1 MPLQLVSPP
10 TEEPVTLED
19 LAQHVR
25 QDNVDD
31 DDYLEALIPA
41 ARELIEQSTGRAFI
55 DQTWKLTLRD
65 FPISGLP
72 RHPDST
78 PAAKTTSGAALA
90 RMSSKNARADVA
102 SLASMKAADNEER
115 DHAVDEFLR
124 SRRSDRHKSLH

>member
-72 RHPDST
+72 RHPDSNT
-78 PAAKTTSGAALA
+78 RRKNNFRGGTGANVIKKCKGGCRQPGIDESG
-90 RMSSKNARADVA
+90 R
-102 SLASMKAADNEER
+102 
-115 DHAVDEFLR
+115 
-124 SRRSDRHKSLH
+124 